1 MPTSEIRT
9 NPYFIRYICSFPLNK
24 LANVR
29 HIGYPID
36 INGREFTRHAKRYK
50 KQAGLEFRFDRSEGN
65 GSHGRLYVGG
75 RCATVKRAEISRSL
89 LHVMLQELRIEK
101 GEFYS

>member
-9 NPYFIRYICSFPLNK
+9 NPYFIQYTCSFPLNK
-24 LANVR
+24 LVNVR

-36 INGREFTRHAKRYK
+36 INGRAFTRRAKRYAK
-50 KQAGLEFRFDRSEGN
+50 KAGLEFRFDRSEGK

-75 RCATVKRAEISRSL
+75 RCTTVKRAEISRSL
-89 LHVMLQELRIEK
+89 LHVMLKELRIEK
-101 GEFYS
+101 GEF